1 MKNPLNEIFKQST
14 DNTLYTGYIWMSDS
28 STPMKFEKID
38 QASLAGLDD
47 NFFKELLINPFIVE
61 AYIVVDNSTVSD
73 KVSYSIK
80 QIDGKYLVKAYS
92 IDKITD
98 NKADSSETTEITM
111 IGKAGLGLLHFKQI
125 WQEEK
130 DSQCLDMPVLQ
141 PKGLVFVGFNKANK
155 EEKK

>member
-1 MKNPLNEIFKQST
+1 MKNPLNDIFKNSSA
-14 DNTLYTGYIWMSDS
+14 NSVFTGYIWMSDHM
-28 STPMKFEKID
+28 TPLKFDKID
-38 QASLAGLDD
+38 QATLAGLHTDFCQE
-47 NFFKELLINPFIVE
+47 NLINPFIVE
-61 AYIVVDNSTVSD
+61 SYILVDNPTEANFI
-73 KVSYSIK
+73 SYSMK
-80 QIDGKYLVKAYS
+80 HLDGQYCMQTYS
-92 IDKITD
+92 LDKTSMNIE
-98 NKADSSETTEITM
+98 SYPETTNITM